1 MPFRAPCRGARVI
14 GQVLLNHLSRV
25 GDLCPD
31 DRAAVLGVQ
40 GDVRTFRRHEDISKT
55 GALPCFSVVV
65 VTGFLQR
72 YVSRRDGS
80 RQIHSFYIPGDA
92 PSLESMHL
100 DYLDSSLSA
109 AVPSEIALIP
119 HGELQDLMRARPRVQ
134 SLIWRSSLIQSALY
148 REWLMRNSRLAADR
162 AMAHLFCE
170 IFLRSKTAG
179 LVEGDSCEMPVTQEM
194 LADALGLT
202 GVHVNRTLQ
211 TLRDTGIVDHKG
223 GRLFVPNFRRL
234 AAYADFDAAY
244 LHLRPEVCLP
254 S

>member
-1 MPFRAPCRGARVI
+1 MIGRA
-14 GQVLLNHLSRV
+14 LLAHLSSI
-25 GDLCPD
+25 GDLSQE
-31 DRAAVLGVQ
+31 DREAVLSIQ
-40 GDVRTFRRHEDISKT
+40 GEVRTLKRHEDVVKAGEKPT
-55 GALPCFSVVV
+55 ASVLLLR
-65 VTGFLQR
+65 GFLQR

-80 RQIHSFYIPGDA
+80 RQIHAFYIPSDA
-92 PSLESMHL
+92 PSLESLQL
-100 DYLDSSLSA
+100 DVMDNSLCAIVESSVGI
-109 AVPSEIALIP
+109 VP
-119 HGELQDLMRARPRVQ
+119 HCELHELMRGRPHLLR
-134 SLIWRSSLIQSALY
+134 LIWRSSLIQAAMF
-148 REWLMRNSRLAADR
+148 REWLMRNSQLPADA